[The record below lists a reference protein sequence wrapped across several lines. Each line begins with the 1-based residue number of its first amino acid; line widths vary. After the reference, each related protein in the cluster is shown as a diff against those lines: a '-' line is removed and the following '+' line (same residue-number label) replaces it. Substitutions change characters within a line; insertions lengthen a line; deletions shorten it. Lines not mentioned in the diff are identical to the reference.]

1 MCVPLIA
8 HDTVQAEES
17 LVFIQS
23 PNAFADFVRSH
34 RVRSGMTQEDLG
46 SRTGM
51 SRRWVQE
58 LESGKL
64 VPSLEATLSVA
75 SAFGYELHLEPMPS
89 ASHLD
94 TLFDELS

>member
-1 MCVPLIA
+1 MTHIVA
-8 HDTVQAEES
+8 EVANHDEP
-17 LVFIQS
+17 S
-23 PNAFADFVRSH
+23 PRLPHSH
-34 RVRSGMTQEDLG
+34 GGRSGMTQEDLG
-46 SRTGM
+46 TRTGM

-75 SAFGYELHLEPMPS
+75 TAFGYELHLGPMQS

-94 TLFDELS
+94 ALFDGPT